1 MSWLYLLSRW
11 AFTKV
16 QSLGRRVRQATSP
29 LPWSLYQC
37 CSWPTLCWSVLVSM
51 LKKRLLDS
59 LSGEFRP
66 RSPWVTCVWKKVVPS
81 LLGWLLRHFIYLTGG
96 WDMASLL
103 LFHHMRPILSPRKFV
118 VPWPIN
124 RTWFWR
130 TSPHPRIQVEIFLLG
145 FLKFFTFCEVVGQF
159 QGKEY
164 FGAVDLGMVGLF
176 QWRKAV

>member
-16 QSLGRRVRQATSP
+16 QSLGKRVRQAAPPP

-37 CSWPTLCWSVLVSM
+37 CSWPTLGLCLSACWKRGYWILCLVS
-51 LKKRLLDS
+51 LDQVP
-59 LSGEFRP
+59 G
-66 RSPWVTCVWKKVVPS
+66 SPVCGKEVVPS
-81 LLGWLLRHFIYLTGG
+81 LLGWLLRHFICLTGG

-130 TSPHPRIQVEIFLLG
+130 ASPHPRIQVEIFLLG

-164 FGAVDLGMVGLF
+164 FGAVD
-176 QWRKAV
+176 